1 MNSQAMRASM
11 MSNNP
16 GDPQGPDSGPSSK
29 ARPFVTNEVS
39 GVVIGPS
46 VQARDI
52 HGDFHFHQP
61 RGPMPR
67 PSQLP
72 PVSQVTGRTAE
83 LDLLQAARE
92 DRVIVLTGPPG
103 VGKTALALHWGH
115 SVRADFA
122 DGALYADLHGQ
133 APDGPAAPSEVL
145 GRFLRALGIASQ
157 QVPAGLAEQTALYRS
172 AMAERRM
179 LVVLDDALSAAQVS
193 PLLPSSSASVTVITS
208 RWRLTS
214 LRAYGA
220 RVIHLGR
227 LAPAAAF
234 ELLAQTL
241 GDDRAQLEPEAS
253 RELVELCGALPLAI
267 CVAGARLAARPRW
280 PIREMVDALTLERQR
295 LAALTMEGNPAVRAS
310 LDLSYRALPPAEARM
325 YRLMG
330 LYPGTTFDS
339 AVAAATAAVPGPEAR
354 RLLGVLAD
362 ANLLD
367 DAAFGQYR
375 PHDLIRLHAR
385 EAAER
390 DEPEASRNLAI
401 RRMLDWFLAAIT
413 SAGAL
418 VMPHRRDQPRDVTYP
433 PAEQARFAGPDDALD
448 WLDRQLPSVMAAVGL
463 AAALGLNTLAW
474 QLTDAMWPLFLH
486 RGHYAERLT
495 VDRMGLAAARACA
508 DATGEAKM
516 LNRVGLALREV
527 GQLDAADGHFREALA
542 IWRQLGNDSRV
553 AGSLRRLGTL
563 AADRQQFSDAISYFS
578 DAAELARNLGQARS
592 AALAL
597 SDLGRALTDAG
608 HPARAVTEL
617 QQAALLIAGTQD
629 PFNEARIL
637 TRLGRAQVHDGELNS
652 AEGNLQRALTVMR
665 KAGSLPGQADALT
678 SLGELAER
686 SAGTAEARRY
696 YEQALAVLSRLDAR
710 RTATL
715 RAHLKHL
722 EHLEHLEHLDGGPV

>member
-1 MNSQAMRASM
+1 MNSQAMRASVM
-11 MSNNP
+11 NNSP
-16 GDPQGPDSGPSSK
+16 GDPEGPDSGPATGS
-29 ARPFVTNEVS
+29 RPLVANQVS

-46 VQARDI
+46 VQARDVY
-52 HGDFHFHQP
+52 GDLHFHEP

-72 PVSQVTGRTAE
+72 PVSRVTGRAAE
-83 LDLLQAARE
+83 LELLQAARD
-92 DRVIVLTGPPG
+92 DRLVVLTGPPG

-115 SVRADFA
+115 SIRADFP

-145 GRFLRALGIASQ
+145 GRFLRALGIPSQ

-172 AMAERRM
+172 AMAERHM
-179 LVVLDDALSAAQVS
+179 LVVLDDALSAAQVG

-220 RVIHLGR
+220 RIIQLGR
-227 LAPAAAF
+227 LAPAAAL

-241 GDDRAQLEPEAS
+241 GDDRTQLEPDAS
-253 RELVELCGALPLAI
+253 RELVELTGALPLAV

-280 PIREMVDALTLERQR
+280 PIREMVDALALERQR
-295 LAALTMEGNPAVRAS
+295 LAALTMEGNAAVRAS
-310 LDLSYRALPPAEARM
+310 LDLSYSALPPAEARM

-339 AVAAATAAVPGPEAR
+339 GVAAATAAVPGTEAR

-375 PHDLIRLHAR
+375 PHELIRLHAR

-401 RRMLDWFLAAIT
+401 RRMLDWFLATTT

-418 VMPHRRDQPRDVTYP
+418 VMPHRRDQPRDMTYP

-448 WLDRQLPSVMAAVGL
+448 WLDRQLPSVAAAVGF
-463 AAALGLNTLAW
+463 AAAHGLNSLAW

-495 VDRMGLAAARACA
+495 VDRMGLVAARACA

-516 LNRVGLALREV
+516 LNRVGLALRDV
-527 GQLDAADGHFREALA
+527 GQLDEADGHFREALA
-542 IWRQLGNDSRV
+542 IWRQLGNDGRV

-563 AADRQQFSDAISYFS
+563 AADRQQFSDAIGYFS

-597 SDLGRALTDAG
+597 SDLGRALTSAG
-608 HPARAVTEL
+608 RPGEAVAQL
-617 QQAALLIAGTQD
+617 QQAGLLIAGTQD

-637 TRLGRAQVHDGELNS
+637 TRLGQAQVHGGQFEP
-652 AEGNLQRALTVMR
+652 AESNLHRALAVMR

-686 SAGTAEARRY
+686 SAGPAEARRY
-696 YEQALAVLSRLDAR
+696 YEQALAILIRLDAR

-715 RAHLKHL
+715 RSR
-722 EHLEHLEHLDGGPV
+722 LEHLDGGPI

>member
-1 MNSQAMRASM
+1 M
-11 MSNNP
+11 
-16 GDPQGPDSGPSSK
+16 G
-29 ARPFVTNEVS
+29 NEVR
-39 GVVIGPS
+39 GIVIGPS

-52 HGDFHFHQP
+52 HFHPPPTH
-61 RGPMPR
+61 MPR

-72 PVSQVTGRTAE
+72 PVSRVTGRAAE

-92 DRVIVLTGPPG
+92 DRVVLVSGPPG

-115 SVRADFA
+115 SVRADFP

-133 APDGPAAPSEVL
+133 APDGPATPSEVL

-172 AMAERRM
+172 AMAERHM

-220 RVIHLGR
+220 RVIQLGR
-227 LAPAAAF
+227 LAPAAAL

-241 GDDRAQLEPEAS
+241 GDDRTQLEPEAS
-253 RELVELCGALPLAI
+253 RELVELCGALPLAV

-280 PIREMVDALTLERQR
+280 LIREMVDALTHERQR
-295 LAALTMEGNPAVRAS
+295 LAALTLEGNTAVRAA

-330 LYPGTTFDS
+330 LYPGTAFDS
-339 AVAAATAAVPGPEAR
+339 GVAAATAAVPGSEAR

-375 PHDLIRLHAR
+375 PHELTRLHAR

-390 DEPEASRNLAI
+390 DEPAASRDLAI
-401 RRMLDWFLAAIT
+401 RRMLDWFLAATT

-418 VMPHRRDQPRDVTYP
+418 VMPYRRDQPRDLTYP
-433 PAEQARFAGPDDALD
+433 PAEQVRFAGPSDALD

-463 AAALGLNTLAW
+463 AAAQGLNTLAW

-486 RGHYAERLT
+486 RGHYAERLK
-495 VDRMGLAAARACA
+495 VDLMGLAAARACA

-516 LNRVGLALREV
+516 LNRVGLAQREV
-527 GQLDAADGHFREALA
+527 GQLDAADGHFRQALA
-542 IWRQLGNDSRV
+542 IWQQLGNDRRV
-553 AGSLRRLGTL
+553 AGSLRRLGHL
-563 AADRQQFSDAISYFS
+563 AADRQQFRDAISYFS
-578 DAAELARNLGQARS
+578 DAAELATNLGETRR

-597 SDLGRALTDAG
+597 SDLGRVLTSAG
-608 HPARAVTEL
+608 QPGEAVTQLE
-617 QQAALLIAGTQD
+617 QAALLIAGTQD
-629 PFNEARIL
+629 AFNEARIL
-637 TRLGRAQVHDGELNS
+637 TRLGRAQVDGGQFES
-652 AEGNLQRALTVMR
+652 AENNLRRALTAMR

-686 SAGTAEARRY
+686 SAGAAEARRY
-696 YEQALAVLSRLDAR
+696 YEQALAVLTRLDAR
-710 RTATL
+710 GAATL
-715 RAHLKHL
+715 RAR
-722 EHLEHLEHLDGGPV
+722 LEHLDGGPI